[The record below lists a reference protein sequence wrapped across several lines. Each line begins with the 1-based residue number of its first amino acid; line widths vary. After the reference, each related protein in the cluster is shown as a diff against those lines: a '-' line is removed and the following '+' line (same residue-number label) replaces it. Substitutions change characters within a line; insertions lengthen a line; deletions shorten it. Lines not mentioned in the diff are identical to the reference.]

1 MMLKQLLKLVGY
13 AVLATL
19 TLEVA
24 ARLDDAV
31 NEGAPFFKP
40 YSINTLFRPSPFG
53 REGKPDSR
61 FGKWSMNSL
70 GYRGPEPAA
79 QRINVLTFGASE
91 TFGLYESADHE
102 YPRRLESALNASGS
116 ARFNVINLALP
127 GVRIG
132 RWGYLVEGIRKT
144 QAQAV
149 VIYPSPA
156 NYIGTTEALCDKP
169 TRPVPDDVG
178 VLDQLRIRGKVE
190 TLAKATTPPW
200 MLTLFREYSV
210 WRQASGVETL
220 ERVHEATIDAFK
232 TDMRCAARAA
242 QRAGAKVVFATHAT
256 YFGGTLRPADR
267 PMMIAWRRFYPE
279 LGESGFLDLESR
291 ANAALKLVGE
301 ELNIP
306 VVDASAAIPPGPV
319 YFADFVHFTDSG
331 ALQMAALLTPAV
343 LSVLRP

>member
-1 MMLKQLLKLVGY
+1 MVRKQFLKILGY

-31 NEGAPFFKP
+31 NEGASFFKP
-40 YSINTLFRPSPFG
+40 YSISTLFRPSPFG

-79 QRINVLTFGASE
+79 RRINVLAFGASE

-102 YPRRLESALNASGS
+102 YPRRLESALNDSGS
-116 ARFNVINLALP
+116 ARFNVVNLALP

-144 QAQAV
+144 QAKAV

-156 NYIGTTEALCDKP
+156 NYIGTTEALCNKP

-178 VLDQLRIRGKVE
+178 VLDQFRIKAKIE

-210 WRQASGVETL
+210 WRQASTVETL
-220 ERVHEATIDAFK
+220 ERVREQTIDAFK
-232 TDMRCAARAA
+232 TDMRCAAEAA

-256 YFGGTLRPADR
+256 YFGGTLRADDR

-279 LGESGFLDLESR
+279 LSESGFLDLESR
-291 ANAALKLVGE
+291 ANDALKIVGQQMG
-301 ELNIP
+301 IT
-306 VVDASAAIPPGPV
+306 VVDASASIPPGAT
-319 YFADFVHFTDSG
+319 YFADFVHFTDAG
-331 ALQMAALLTPAV
+331 ALQMANLLKPAV
-343 LSVLRP
+343 LSLFQP